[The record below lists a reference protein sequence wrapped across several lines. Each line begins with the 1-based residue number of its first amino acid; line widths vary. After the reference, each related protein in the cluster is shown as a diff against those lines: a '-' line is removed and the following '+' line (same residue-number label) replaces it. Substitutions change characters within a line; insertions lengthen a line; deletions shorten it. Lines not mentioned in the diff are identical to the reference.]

1 MSKKNVFDFL
11 SNAARDEKLKLK
23 LQNTTTP
30 HELVGIGSEIGYEFS
45 AEHVDEALIEL
56 KQKPGFFKFLAEAAL
71 EIFSPDGDDYPA
83 TGMQP
88 FSGEP
93 HSKF

>member
-1 MSKKNVFDFL
+1 MSKETVFDFL
-11 SNAARDEKLKLK
+11 SKAARDENLKLK
-23 LQNTTTP
+23 LQSAATP
-30 HELVGIGSEIGYEFS
+30 RELVGMGSEAGYEFS
-45 AEHVDEALIEL
+45 AEHVDEALTEL

-71 EIFSPDGDDYPA
+71 EIFSPNDDNYPA

-93 HSKF
+93 NSKF

>member
-11 SNAARDEKLKLK
+11 SAAARDEQLKQQLEE
-23 LQNTTTP
+23 TSTSSD
-30 HELVGIGSEIGYEFS
+30 LVGMGSSAGYEFS
-45 AEHVDEALIEL
+45 AEHVDEALTEL
-56 KQKPGFFKFLAEAAL
+56 QQKPGFFKVLAEAAL
-71 EIFSPDGDDYPA
+71 ELFSPDHDDYPA

-93 HSKF
+93 NPKA